1 MNLRF
6 NAYSPRINEWGDD
19 EVSRMK
25 RKIKTLGGYDDP
37 KVVEKD
43 ERTSDHK
50 DNDMRNVEDG
60 DKQDAKVHEQ
70 QEEGHKV
77 EEKSLMGMEEAFEKL
92 KKFVLQTN
100 VYNMDESCKE
110 STFRE
115 FEEKYMELK
124 RLFFP
129 MSNVVIEE
137 RLSEND
143 SCGDMEL
150 HVSPIVNNQCQDE
163 KVNVDVPY
171 VEKQEEQLSTLVV
184 LPRQLKK
191 TRSTMERK
199 PNKFKVSPYIHQSN
213 KMPKPKRFSSIVVG
227 SQKVLEIIPM
237 SILPNVEDSHSL
249 STLESLVVAY
259 VFDVSWT
266 KGVELLV
273 NFQYEHANRADFL
286 TLGPRQE
293 LLDVIINVFAC
304 KLNSFENKFKGIRPT
319 RCYLPTT
326 FAQIILHGGRNLT
339 TATKMFTHI
348 IKHMDEMN
356 DCDKIYIPMHD
367 TCLDHWYLCVINL
380 HQHNIHI
387 LDSLPS
393 IERDDMRT
401 SFMRTVVEECAHFF
415 NLNGHLKNLSSVPI
429 ERPTWVDVQAKG
441 WDCGVHVI
449 NHMRRSDFMDSSS
462 IPSHWDSTAMRHK
475 LAIEL
480 LLDNENSEK
489 AIILDKVQNHA
500 KIKRRRV

>member
-19 EVSRMK
+19 EVTIWII
-25 RKIKTLGGYDDP
+25 KIGQSVDIEQNNGAENENDEKM

-43 ERTSDHK
+43 EITSDHK

-100 VYNMDESCKE
+100 VSNMDEKE
-110 STFRE
+110 
-115 FEEKYMELK
+115 
-124 RLFFP
+124 
-129 MSNVVIEE
+129 I
-137 RLSEND
+137 LSEND

-150 HVSPIVNNQCQDE
+150 HVSPIVNNQCHDE
-163 KVNVDVPY
+163 K
-171 VEKQEEQLSTLVV
+171 
-184 LPRQLKK
+184 
-191 TRSTMERK
+191 
-199 PNKFKVSPYIHQSN
+199 
-213 KMPKPKRFSSIVVG
+213 
-227 SQKVLEIIPM
+227 IIPM
-237 SILPNVEDSHSL
+237 SILLNVEDSHSL

-259 VFDVSWT
+259 VFDVSLD
-266 KGVELLV
+266 KSELLV
-273 NFQYEHANRADFL
+273 NFQYEHASRADFL

-304 KLNSFENKFKGIRPT
+304 KLNSFENKFKEIRPT

-326 FAQIILHGGRNLT
+326 FA
-339 TATKMFTHI
+339 
-348 IKHMDEMN
+348 
-356 DCDKIYIPMHD
+356 IYIPMND
-367 TCLDHWYLCVINL
+367 TCPDHWYLCVINL

-401 SFMRTVVEECAHFF
+401 SSVRTVVEECAHFF
-415 NLNGHLKNLSSVPI
+415 NLNGHLKNLSSVLI
-429 ERPTWVDVQAKG
+429 ERPTWVDVQANG

-462 IPSHWDSTAMRHK
+462 TPSIGT
-475 LAIEL
+475 LQL
-480 LLDNENSEK
+480 
-489 AIILDKVQNHA
+489 
-500 KIKRRRV
+500 

>member
-37 KVVEKD
+37 KVTIWIMKIGQSVDIEQ
-43 ERTSDHK
+43 
-50 DNDMRNVEDG
+50 NNEDG

-70 QEEGHKV
+70 QEEGHRV

-100 VYNMDESCKE
+100 VSNMDEK
-110 STFRE
+110 
-115 FEEKYMELK
+115 
-124 RLFFP
+124 
-129 MSNVVIEE
+129 E

-150 HVSPIVNNQCQDE
+150 HVSPIVNNQCHDE
-163 KVNVDVPY
+163 K
-171 VEKQEEQLSTLVV
+171 
-184 LPRQLKK
+184 
-191 TRSTMERK
+191 
-199 PNKFKVSPYIHQSN
+199 
-213 KMPKPKRFSSIVVG
+213 
-227 SQKVLEIIPM
+227 IIPM
-237 SILPNVEDSHSL
+237 SILPNLEDSHSL

-259 VFDVSWT
+259 VFDVSLD
-266 KGVELLV
+266 KSELLV
-273 NFQYEHANRADFL
+273 NFQYEHASRADFL

-326 FAQIILHGGRNLT
+326 FA
-339 TATKMFTHI
+339 
-348 IKHMDEMN
+348 
-356 DCDKIYIPMHD
+356 
-367 TCLDHWYLCVINL
+367 
-380 HQHNIHI
+380 
-387 LDSLPS
+387 
-393 IERDDMRT
+393 
-401 SFMRTVVEECAHFF
+401 VEECAHFF

-429 ERPTWVDVQAKG
+429 EIPTWVDVQANG

-462 IPSHWDSTAMRHK
+462 TPSHWDSTSIRHK
-475 LAIEL
+475 LAIKL
-480 LLDNENSEK
+480 LLDDENSEK

-500 KIKRRRV
+500 KIREEETCSRNSGCKVVHGDLH

>member
-1 MNLRF
+1 MDVELILGLKAKGVKIFYLDHISTKKGMNLRF
-6 NAYSPRINEWGDD
+6 NAYSLQINEWGDD

-37 KVVEKD
+37 KVTIWIIKIG
-43 ERTSDHK
+43 DHK

-100 VYNMDESCKE
+100 VSNMDESCKE

-150 HVSPIVNNQCQDE
+150 HVSPIVNNQCHDE

-171 VEKQEEQLSTLVV
+171 VEKQEEQLSSLVV
-184 LPRQLKK
+184 LPCQLKK

-199 PNKFKVSPYIHQSN
+199 PSKFKVSPYIHQSN
-213 KMPKPKRFSSIVVG
+213 KMPKPKRFPSIVVG
-227 SQKVLEIIPM
+227 SQKVLEVIYNPHVHF
-237 SILPNVEDSHSL
+237 LNVEDSHSL

-259 VFDVSWT
+259 VFDVS
-266 KGVELLV
+266 
-273 NFQYEHANRADFL
+273 
-286 TLGPRQE
+286 
-293 LLDVIINVFAC
+293 
-304 KLNSFENKFKGIRPT
+304 
-319 RCYLPTT
+319 
-326 FAQIILHGGRNLT
+326 
-339 TATKMFTHI
+339 
-348 IKHMDEMN
+348 
-356 DCDKIYIPMHD
+356 
-367 TCLDHWYLCVINL
+367 
-380 HQHNIHI
+380 
-387 LDSLPS
+387 
-393 IERDDMRT
+393 
-401 SFMRTVVEECAHFF
+401 
-415 NLNGHLKNLSSVPI
+415 
-429 ERPTWVDVQAKG
+429 
-441 WDCGVHVI
+441 
-449 NHMRRSDFMDSSS
+449 
-462 IPSHWDSTAMRHK
+462 
-475 LAIEL
+475 
-480 LLDNENSEK
+480 
-489 AIILDKVQNHA
+489 LDK
-500 KIKRRRV
+500 RS

>member
-37 KVVEKD
+37 KVTIWIIKIGQSVDMEQNNGAENENDEKMKVVEKD

-100 VYNMDESCKE
+100 VSDMDESCKE

-129 MSNVVIEE
+129 MSNVVVEE

-143 SCGDMEL
+143 SCGHMEL

-163 KVNVDVPY
+163 K
-171 VEKQEEQLSTLVV
+171 
-184 LPRQLKK
+184 
-191 TRSTMERK
+191 
-199 PNKFKVSPYIHQSN
+199 
-213 KMPKPKRFSSIVVG
+213 
-227 SQKVLEIIPM
+227 IIPM

-259 VFDVSWT
+259 VFDVSLD
-266 KGVELLV
+266 KSELLV

-304 KLNSFENKFKGIRPT
+304 KLNSFENKFKGIRST

-326 FAQIILHGGRNLT
+326 FAQIILHGGRKLA

-356 DCDKIYIPMHD
+356 DCNKIYIPMHD
-367 TCLDHWYLCVINL
+367 TCPDHWYLCVINL

-401 SFMRTVVEECAHFF
+401 SSVRTVVEECAHFF

-429 ERPTWVDVQAKG
+429 ERPTWVEVQANG

-449 NHMRRSDFMDSSS
+449 NHMQRSDFMDSSS
-462 IPSHWDSTAMRHK
+462 TPSHWNSTTIRHK

-480 LLDNENSEK
+480 LLDDENSEK